1 MIRAVSSIHICT
13 DNLNVAQQA
22 GTIPNGSSQDG
33 FRKFKQIADNW
44 LSIEKKIS
52 VQWVPAHMGIKGND
66 IADAEVKRYAGNLPT
81 ISATEEIHTLA
92 YARRTARKMQD
103 HEWVNEWK
111 KGGKSQA
118 LKSYHELGLEPTT
131 RAKSMPEMALK
142 REVLGWLIAARSG
155 HGHFADYHERFG
167 HEEEDINCKC
177 GQRRSKSHPSS
188 CSSARALESSC
199 LV

>member
-1 MIRAVSSIHICT
+1 MSNTS
-13 DNLNVAQQA
+13 DFLLFLFS
-22 GTIPNGSSQDG
+22 PNGSSQDG
-33 FRKFKQIADNW
+33 FRKFKQIAENW
-44 LSIEKKIS
+44 LSIGRKIS

-167 HEEEDINCKC
+167 HEEARGD
-177 GQRRSKSHPSS
+177 RSLTRLAAQAQEH
-188 CSSARALESSC
+188 
-199 LV
+199 